1 MCKTIKPITGKE
13 GERGEEGSREKGRG
27 LKKRGERKGRERL
40 AGHKKKKKQGEF
52 RPN

>member
-13 GERGEEGSREKGRG
+13 GERGEKGSREKGRG
-27 LKKRGERKGRERL
+27 LKKKEEKGWGERGWL
-40 AGHKKKKKQGEF
+40 DIKKKKQGEF